1 MKLVTIFI
9 LIGAVTAFDVIREA
23 FRIIDDS
30 QDPCENFYR
39 HACPIGSDRD
49 LLIATAYDDLLFR
62 IKAKSVN
69 AIWNNLEIEKTLLR
83 IPSRELTT
91 TNNFIG
97 GLFLAQCEDKHVGRE
112 DLVNF
117 LKQIEHYYFQFSGS
131 NCEFDECLS
140 ALASDHN
147 CTRASEKLKAT
158 LTKLDFTF
166 FDLSEFWKEYFRAA
180 KQGLDGVNA
189 LLDGESKQGVSKVQ
203 HLIERMQ
210 KKLISWV
217 NETDWAIN
225 NGAEEAIIEETLQVH
240 HYDNYADSMR
250 KNLQF
255 LMKLEQDYLKC
266 LRDTKREHDF
276 ETFCVLMS
284 IFASI
289 EKYPDLTFFT
299 FYNAFNAHPQLS
311 FSQLF
316 YDMAENVGE
325 SAGVLGSVG
334 YIAGH
339 ELSHTLIENANAPQ
353 LIPYFSNESMQCIQ
367 NQYQK
372 TCDHFEEESC
382 GASDNQIDENGA
394 DMLGLQLAYSLFEEE
409 YQGRMN
415 EEYIRIQ
422 NFEEY
427 RSITMEQLFFY
438 STAFVACSGKSQKQ
452 RLGDGHSPLNVRVN
466 AVFQHPGFRKAF
478 NCPANSTMVESFN
491 EQCIIFGKG
500 APEMRR

>member
-1 MKLVTIFI
+1 MKILTFI
-9 LIGAVTAFDVIREA
+9 SLISAVAAFDVIREA
-23 FRIIDDS
+23 FRKVDDS
-30 QDPCENFYR
+30 KDPCDNFYR

-49 LLIATAYDDLLFR
+49 LLIETAYADLFFR
-62 IKAKSVN
+62 IKAKSVD
-69 AIWNNLEIEKTLLR
+69 AIWNNLEIEKTLMR
-83 IPSRELTT
+83 TPSRELTS

-97 GLFLAQCEDKHVGRE
+97 ELFLAQCEDTHVKHE
-112 DLVNF
+112 ELLHF
-117 LKQIEHYYFQFSGS
+117 LKQIEHYVFKFDGS
-131 NCEFDECLS
+131 NCEYEGCLS

-147 CTRASEKLKAT
+147 CTRASEKLKT
-158 LTKLDFTF
+158 TVVIDFLF
-166 FDLSEFWKEYFRAA
+166 LNLSEFWEKKFRIA
-180 KQGLDGVNA
+180 KYGLDGVNA
-189 LLDGESKQGVSKVQ
+189 LLDGESKQGVSKVN

-217 NETDWAIN
+217 NETEWAIN
-225 NGAEEAIIEETLQVH
+225 NGADEAIIEETLQVH

-276 ETFCVLMS
+276 ETFCMLMS
-284 IFASI
+284 IFASF
-289 EKYPDLTFFT
+289 ENEPDLTFFT
-299 FYNAFNAHPQLS
+299 FYNAFNAHPKLS

-334 YIAGH
+334 FIAGH

-372 TCDHFEEESC
+372 TCDHFVEESC
-382 GASDNQIDENGA
+382 GSADNQIDENGS

-409 YQGRMN
+409 YQGRMD

-422 NFEEY
+422 NLEEY

-438 STAFVACSGKSQKQ
+438 STAFVACSGRSQKQ
-452 RLGDGHSPLNVRVN
+452 RLGDGHSPWNVRVN
-466 AVFQHPGFRKAF
+466 AIVQHPGFKKAF
-478 NCPANSTMVESFN
+478 NCPANSTMVESFDD
-491 EQCIIFGKG
+491 QCIIFGKG